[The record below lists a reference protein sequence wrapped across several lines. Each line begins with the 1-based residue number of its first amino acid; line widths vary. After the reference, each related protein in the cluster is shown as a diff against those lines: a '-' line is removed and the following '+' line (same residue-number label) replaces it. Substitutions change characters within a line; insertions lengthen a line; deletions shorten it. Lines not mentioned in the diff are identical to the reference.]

1 MPICAAVPIRL
12 RLGAVRVFLEV
23 AERRPCCELRGSG
36 GCDGAVEK
44 FAESGGYGAP
54 FGGGDAQMTEL
65 RVDPPE
71 LTSGANGLQEA
82 ANGIP
87 EPLAPFTSTGTD
99 ALSSILN
106 TLTQSKESPLAGL
119 PATKAEALATVEKML
134 RAAGIYDLTDQQIA
148 DRIRAATEG
157 LDPAAG
163 GAPGGGGGAPA
174 GGGGAPAAAGASPA
188 VGVEAAGAGGAGAAG
203 GGADQLQQMMSMPM
217 QMAQQAGQMAQQVP
231 QAIMQGVQ
239 GAMQQVSQL
248 AGGLGQKDDSKADGE
263 EQQPVPAEDEKK
275 DDKDKG
281 RHAAPEGAAAGT
293 NNAERAPE
301 SGQPKHA
308 APAPPAEAAPVP
320 PTGAAPGRSATSDPG
335 IVL

>member
-23 AERRPCCELRGSG
+23 AERRPCCELMGSG
-36 GCDGAVEK
+36 SSDGTVK
-44 FAESGGYGAP
+44 YFAEGDGYDAP
-54 FGGGDAQMTEL
+54 SDGEDAQMTEL

-71 LTSGANGLQEA
+71 LTSGATGLQEA

-106 TLTQSKESPLAGL
+106 ALTQSKESPLAGL
-119 PATKAEALATVEKML
+119 PTTKADALATVQKIL
-134 RAAGIYDLTDQQIA
+134 QAAGIYEQTDQQIA
-148 DRIRAATEG
+148 DRVRAATEG
-157 LDPAAG
+157 LDPAGG

-174 GGGGAPAAAGASPA
+174 GGGGAPAVAGASPA
-188 VGVEAAGAGGAGAAG
+188 VGAGAAG
-203 GGADQLQQMMSMPM
+203 AAGGADQLQQMMSMPM
-217 QMAQQAGQMAQQVP
+217 QMGQQAAQMAQQVP

-239 GAMQQVSQL
+239 SGMQQVSQL

-263 EQQPVPAEDEKK
+263 EQQPVPGEDEKK
-275 DDKDKG
+275 DDKG
-281 RHAAPEGAAAGT
+281 RHAAPEGAAAGA
-293 NNAERAPE
+293 NNAERVPE
-301 SGQPKHA
+301 SGQPKH
-308 APAPPAEAAPVP
+308 AAPVP

>member
-1 MPICAAVPIRL
+1 
-12 RLGAVRVFLEV
+12 
-23 AERRPCCELRGSG
+23 
-36 GCDGAVEK
+36 
-44 FAESGGYGAP
+44 
-54 FGGGDAQMTEL
+54 MTEL

-71 LTSGANGLQEA
+71 LTSGATGLQEA

-106 TLTQSKESPLAGL
+106 TLTQSKESPLAGM
-119 PATKAEALATVEKML
+119 PATKADALATVQKIL
-134 RAAGIYDLTDQQIA
+134 QAAGIYEQTDQQIA
-148 DRIRAATEG
+148 DRVRAATEG

-163 GAPGGGGGAPA
+163 GAPGGGGAPA
-174 GGGGAPAAAGASPA
+174 AGGGAPAAGGASPA
-188 VGVEAAGAGGAGAAG
+188 VGAGAAGAGGAGA

-239 GAMQQVSQL
+239 SGMQQVSQL
-248 AGGLGQKDDSKADGE
+248 AGGLGQKGDSKADGE
-263 EQQPVPAEDEKK
+263 EQQPAPAEDEKK
-275 DDKDKG
+275 DETDKG
-281 RHAAPEGAAAGT
+281 RHAAPGGAAAGT

-301 SGQPKHA
+301 SGSPKHA
-308 APAPPAEAAPVP
+308 APAPPAPPAEAAPIP
-320 PTGAAPGRSATSDPG
+320 STGAAPGRSATSDPG